1 MIADFCV
8 FQVEI
13 VGRAECGA
21 AWGVDVHASQVC
33 AAGGEEGGGVCQ
45 GDSGGPLVTKTG
57 GVWEVGAVV
66 SSGSSVCGDSNP
78 TFFALINKQIFNWIV
93 KNMKDDLSK
102 RPSN

>member
-1 MIADFCV
+1 M
-8 FQVEI
+8 QVEL

-21 AWGVDVHASQVC
+21 LWFVDVHPSQVC
-33 AAGGEEGGGVCQ
+33 AAGGEGGGGVCQ

-66 SSGSSVCGDSNP
+66 SSGSSVCGNTRP
-78 TFFALINKQIFNWIV
+78 TFFTLINKQIHNWIV
-93 KNMKDDLSK
+93 KNMEDDLPK